1 MVCVR
6 YPRLGVPVRALFFDF
21 DGVLWDSE
29 VAALQSWQET
39 FAEHGH
45 RMSLDVFATRL
56 GTLGGT
62 DPIDELER
70 LVGAPIDREAI
81 AGRRWDRK
89 MELVRQLKPRPG
101 VLTYIREGRERGFA
115 LAVVSTDDMDWIL
128 TGLEILGLVE
138 AWDFIECADGDLT
151 RAKPSP
157 ALYLAA
163 LDTLG
168 IGADEAIAIED
179 SPNGIR
185 AAKDAGL
192 YCVAFANQVTRRLD
206 LSAADVQVDS
216 LDDLPLAD
224 VARAADT
231 VG

>member
-1 MVCVR
+1 
-6 YPRLGVPVRALFFDF
+6 
-21 DGVLWDSE
+21 
-29 VAALQSWQET
+29 
-39 FAEHGH
+39 
-45 RMSLDVFATRL
+45 MSLDVFATML
-56 GTLGGT
+56 GTLGGM
-62 DPIDELER
+62 DAIDELER
-70 LVGAPIDREAI
+70 LLGAPIDREAI

-89 MELVRQLKPRPG
+89 MELVRRLKPRPG

-128 TGLEILGLVE
+128 TGLEILGLVD

-163 LDTLG
+163 LDRLG

-192 YCVAFANQVTRRLD
+192 YCVASANGDSPLRPVGRRCPGR
-206 LSAADVQVDS
+206 
-216 LDDLPLAD
+216 LP
-224 VARAADT
+224 
-231 VG
+231 G